1 MTPNCESRNS
11 STVAPQSLLLMNS
24 SFMVSHARL
33 LAERVRHSVGD
44 NREKQIK
51 RAWKLTFGRPIEK
64 QELQDAAD
72 FLNDQTSHFQ
82 SVKSASPPKDDDDMP
97 AASSLSPDQHALTN
111 FCQALLSSNEFLYI
125 D

>member
-1 MTPNCESRNS
+1 
-11 STVAPQSLLLMNS
+11 
-24 SFMVSHARL
+24 MVFHARL
-33 LAERVRHSVGD
+33 LAESVRQSVGD
-44 NREKQIK
+44 NREEQIN

-82 SVKSASPPKDDDDMP
+82 SIKSASPPKDDDDMP
-97 AASSLSPDQHALTN
+97 AASSLSPDQHALTT